1 MGGSMTEFMTS
12 TAGDERGTLA
22 VSGEVDIA
30 TDEQFLTAAL
40 ACLDDS
46 LEVCEIDLGGVTFID
61 SSGLGALVRIRNAA
75 HERGKRLV
83 LTHVPATVNRLFE
96 VTGLAE
102 AFGIRSD

>member
-1 MGGSMTEFMTS
+1 MAEFMTG
-12 TAGDERGTLA
+12 TASDERQSLV

-30 TDEQFLTAAL
+30 TVEPFLKEAL
-40 ACLDDS
+40 ACLDQAVDI
-46 LEVCEIDLGGVTFID
+46 CEIDLGGVTFID

-83 LTHVPATVNRLFE
+83 LTNVPPAVHRLFE

-102 AFGIRSD
+102 AFDARSDE